1 MPQDPKWHPEGDV
14 WIHTLLVLDEAAKLR
29 KNDEKNDLELMYGA
43 LCHDFG
49 KPLTTEFIRGR
60 WRSPSHDIKGIVPT
74 EHFLRRMTAD
84 RNLIEQVKNLV
95 KEHLR
100 PVQLFKERKQVNPG
114 TIRRIALRV
123 SIPELVL
130 LARAD

>member
-1 MPQDPKWHPEGDV
+1 
-14 WIHTLLVLDEAAKLR
+14 
-29 KNDEKNDLELMYGA
+29 MYGA

-74 EHFLRRMTAD
+74 EHFLSRMTGD

-114 TIRRIALRV
+114 TIRRLALRV
-123 SIPELVL
+123 SIPALVL
-130 LARAD
+130 LARADYFGRILSEDKRKKFEASNELQNM